1 MLTGKRDLRAK
12 PLPPDTRPAR
22 GFAARAIGSL
32 VPKLTAQAFSRYG
45 FHSAEILTAW
55 PRIAGA
61 ELAAITAPE
70 RIRWPRGDTAVD
82 EPTGSAATL
91 ILRTEPAHAL
101 DVEYRAPEIVDR
113 INRYFG
119 YRAVAELKI
128 VQAPLRDPCGLT
140 AELPKARASA
150 GVAAGKSVPASA
162 GDSAPD
168 IAAGLSGLA
177 ASIRRSGGPRD

>member
-1 MLTGKRDLRAK
+1 MLTGNRDLRAV
-12 PLPPDTRPAR
+12 PLPPDMRPVR

-45 FHSAEILTAW
+45 FHSAEILTSW

-70 RIRWPRGDTAVD
+70 RIRWPRGEAGN
-82 EPTGSAATL
+82 EEQTGAAATL
-91 ILRTEPAHAL
+91 VLRADPAHAL
-101 DVEYRAPEIVDR
+101 DVEYQAPRIVDR

-128 VQAPLRDPCGLT
+128 IQAPLHDPRGQRDDPPTSPRRTGPGGL
-140 AELPKARASA
+140 
-150 GVAAGKSVPASA
+150 
-162 GDSAPD
+162 D
-168 IAAGLSGLA
+168 IAAGLARLA
-177 ASIRRSGGPRD
+177 AGIRQSGGSRD

>member
-45 FHSAEILTAW
+45 FHSAEILAAW

-82 EPTGSAATL
+82 EPAGSAATL
-91 ILRTEPAHAL
+91 VLRTEPAHAL
-101 DVEYRAPEIVDR
+101 DVEYRAPEIIDR

-128 VQAPLRDPCGLT
+128 VQAPLLDRRGQT
-140 AELPKARASA
+140 AELQKALGST
-150 GVAAGKSVPASA
+150 GSAAGKSAPAGS

-168 IAAGLSGLA
+168 IAAGLSSLA
-177 ASIRRSGGPRD
+177 ASIRQSGGLRD